1 MCRIGYM
8 GYTFTKLTQTN
19 FCHFKLLQD
28 LLGQV
33 SGSMPWMSTLSDVS
47 QGARVVR
54 RIVSGTD
61 ILTPSIMV
69 GARKYPLYLGNI
81 CCKYIHVINQ

>member
-19 FCHFKLLQD
+19 FRYFKLLQD
-28 LLGQV
+28 LLDQV

-61 ILTPSIMV
+61 ILTSSIMV
-69 GARKYPLYLGNI
+69 GAIKYPLYLGNI